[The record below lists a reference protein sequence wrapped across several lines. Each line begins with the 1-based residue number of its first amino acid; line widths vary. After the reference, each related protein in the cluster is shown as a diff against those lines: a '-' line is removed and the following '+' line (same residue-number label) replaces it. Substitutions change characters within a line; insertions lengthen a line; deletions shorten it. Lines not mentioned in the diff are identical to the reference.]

1 MTGRHGEQGT
11 TLVELVVV
19 MLCCSIVMLAA
30 GTVLLLGFRTQTAAM
45 ETARSRWTE
54 RTVLTMVEKLA
65 GSGTIR
71 EVAGDG
77 LSWTLRAE
85 GEEGEAGAALLR
97 YDSGK
102 GTLST
107 NDTVLLEDVQNA
119 SAFLDGQLLHVKV
132 QTEAG
137 EYATAVYC
145 RNGIT
150 GLNKAQGDAE
160 KAAESLLDE
169 VKEESKKELTDTEKK
184 ARYAML
190 AVLSAQFGSLGEIKT
205 PAEDD
210 TYHYFSEWYI
220 GGYAADPRWSPSTPW
235 CACFLSWAADK
246 MRGSLRAAPR
256 FADVDDG
263 MAWFQNA
270 VWGSREAPGD
280 LGQEWHGRD
289 EEGTYLPIPGDFV
302 FFDWSGGRDPDH
314 VGAVLMVKD
323 NILYTIEGNSR
334 GVAAVRTYALN
345 DPAIVGYGVL
355 PWVTGE
361 AD

>member
-85 GEEGEAGAALLR
+85 GEAGAALLR

-150 GLNKAQGDAE
+150 GLN
-160 KAAESLLDE
+160 E
-169 VKEESKKELTDTEKK
+169 VEEESKKELTDREKK

-210 TYHYFSEWYI
+210 AYHYFSEWYI

-246 MRGSLRAAPR
+246 MQGSLRAAPR

-263 MAWFQNA
+263 MAWFQKMA
-270 VWGSREAPGD
+270 WGSREVPGNF
-280 LGQEWHGRD
+280 GQGWHDRD
-289 EEGTYLPIPGDFV
+289 EEGTYRPIPGDFV

-323 NILYTIEGNSR
+323 NLLYTIEGNSR